1 MRRRAFLVFLASS
14 LTTVF
19 GTVHASRAT
28 RGCTAVA
35 HNRHGVVLHKGW
47 ILRSDDPR
55 E

>member
-14 LTTVF
+14 LTAVF
-19 GTVHASRAT
+19 GTARASRAT
-28 RGCTAVA
+28 RGCASVM
-35 HNRHGVVLHKGW
+35 HNRRGVVLHKGW